1 MKKNIKMISHSN
13 DDTYAKLNEKYLKV
27 SQKKFVVQW
36 IFFVFYMLKQS
47 QFECLNS
54 IEISVLKKCEN
65 ELVNISARQ
74 IQIKTIF
81 ACNNLFD

>member
-1 MKKNIKMISHSN
+1 
-13 DDTYAKLNEKYLKV
+13 
-27 SQKKFVVQW
+27 
-36 IFFVFYMLKQS
+36 MLKQS